1 MALLY
6 TLRQPQPP
14 AKCIGFYGLCP
25 SLYTRIRKIK
35 LLTLMGFYGRMLI
48 MIRNVIIDKDNKTA
62 IYYCPKCEEFTS
74 YDEWAQPQR
83 ACINCATSEE

>member
-1 MALLY
+1 
-6 TLRQPQPP
+6 
-14 AKCIGFYGLCP
+14 
-25 SLYTRIRKIK
+25 
-35 LLTLMGFYGRMLI
+35 MGFYGRMLI

-83 ACINCATSEE
+83 ACINCAE

>member
-1 MALLY
+1 M
-6 TLRQPQPP
+6 
-14 AKCIGFYGLCP
+14 
-25 SLYTRIRKIK
+25 KIK

-83 ACINCATSEE
+83 ACINCATSEV